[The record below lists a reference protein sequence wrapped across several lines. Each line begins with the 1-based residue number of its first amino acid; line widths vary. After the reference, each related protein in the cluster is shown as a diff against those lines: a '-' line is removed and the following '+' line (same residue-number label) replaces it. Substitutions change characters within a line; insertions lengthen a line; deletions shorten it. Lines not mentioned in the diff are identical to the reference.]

1 MDIFIQ
7 PIDYDSIDELASLYV
22 NIYKNANPKEKWNT
36 ISAKKYIKYFYELCP
51 DLFFT
56 VRFNGKIIAGIW
68 GPIKPWWN
76 GNKAYDLEIF
86 IDDEY
91 QGKGLS
97 RLILLHYFDIAMQK
111 YNVNSVEAIT
121 FNDREFPLNFYSK
134 ISLNK
139 DQQLVLLEGN
149 VQEIVSKLMREI
161 E

>member
-1 MDIFIQ
+1 MDIFIE
-7 PIDYDSIDELASLYV
+7 PIDYNSIDELASLYV
-22 NIYKNANPKEKWNT
+22 KVYKKANPKEKWNT
-36 ISAKKYIKYFYELCP
+36 ISAKKFIEYFYELCP
-51 DLFFT
+51 DLFFI
-56 VRFNGKIIAGIW
+56 VKLNGKIVAGIW

-76 GNKAYDLEIF
+76 GNRTYDLEIF

-91 QGKGLS
+91 QRNGLS
-97 RLILLHYFDIAMQK
+97 KLILLHYFDVAINK

-121 FNDREFPLNFYSK
+121 FNDREFPLSFYSK

-149 VQEIVSKLMREI
+149 AQEIVFNLKQKI